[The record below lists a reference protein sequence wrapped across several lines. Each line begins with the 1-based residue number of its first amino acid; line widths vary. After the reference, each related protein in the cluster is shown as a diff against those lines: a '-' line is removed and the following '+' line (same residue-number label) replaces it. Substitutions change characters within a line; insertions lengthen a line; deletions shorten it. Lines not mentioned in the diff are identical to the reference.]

1 MKNETQIIFEGKQDK
16 SFLDL
21 LAALPEG
28 KHLRSCLQC
37 GTCGGTCPVSPML
50 PHSPRRIF
58 AMVRAG
64 MKREVLESLTP
75 WVCASCY
82 ECTVKCPA
90 QIAITE
96 IMYALKR
103 MAGREGITPPDSD
116 AVRFARLFTEVV
128 STYGRAHELQ
138 VLMKYMMFHHPVRL
152 ARQTGVG
159 MRMMFKGRMPLF
171 PHRIEGID
179 KFRAMVER
187 AVALEAGDAQEV
199 AR

>member
-1 MKNETQIIFEGKQDK
+1 M
-16 SFLDL
+16 
-21 LAALPEG
+21 
-28 KHLRSCLQC
+28 
-37 GTCGGTCPVSPML
+37 
-50 PHSPRRIF
+50 
-58 AMVRAG
+58 
-64 MKREVLESLTP
+64 
-75 WVCASCY
+75 
-82 ECTVKCPA
+82 
-90 QIAITE
+90 
-96 IMYALKR
+96 
-103 MAGREGITPPDSD
+103 
-116 AVRFARLFTEVV
+116 V

-187 AVALEAGDAQEV
+187 AVALEGGAKEEEV